1 MNFLIIDNFDSFV
14 YNLAQ
19 YIGELGANVI
29 VYRNNE
35 ITPDMVKNLEIE
47 RIIISPGPGT
57 PQDPKYFGNCC
68 SIIRQ
73 MGSTIPILGVCLGH
87 QGIVHAFGGKIVR
100 AERIMHGKTSMI
112 EHDDKGIFKGI
123 KNPFRGTRYHSLIA
137 EKSTLPSCL
146 EITAKSMDDQEIMG
160 IRHHSYPIIGLQ
172 FHPESI
178 LTEEGKKILQ
188 NFMTIR

>member
-1 MNFLIIDNFDSFV
+1 
-14 YNLAQ
+14 
-19 YIGELGANVI
+19 
-29 VYRNNE
+29 
-35 ITPDMVKNLEIE
+35 
-47 RIIISPGPGT
+47 
-57 PQDPKYFGNCC
+57 
-68 SIIRQ
+68 
-73 MGSTIPILGVCLGH
+73 
-87 QGIVHAFGGKIVR
+87 
-100 AERIMHGKTSMI
+100 MHGKTSMI